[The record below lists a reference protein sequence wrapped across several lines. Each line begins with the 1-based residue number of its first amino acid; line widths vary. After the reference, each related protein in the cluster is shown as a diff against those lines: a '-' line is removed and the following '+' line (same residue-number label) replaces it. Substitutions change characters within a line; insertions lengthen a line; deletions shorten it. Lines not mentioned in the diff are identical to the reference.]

1 MGTKLI
7 VKNWGIFFFKLP
19 LSLLCVKAA
28 CEICL
33 QLGTLLGGTD
43 ALRQPQ
49 TIHSPGVVCR
59 SEEINRA
66 MFLSHISSRANIS
79 KAAIYKLIQITM

>member
-19 LSLLCVKAA
+19 LSLLYVKAA

-33 QLGTLLGGTD
+33 QFGTLLGGPD

-49 TIHSPGVVCR
+49 TVHSSGGLCR
-59 SEEINRA
+59 
-66 MFLSHISSRANIS
+66 
-79 KAAIYKLIQITM
+79 